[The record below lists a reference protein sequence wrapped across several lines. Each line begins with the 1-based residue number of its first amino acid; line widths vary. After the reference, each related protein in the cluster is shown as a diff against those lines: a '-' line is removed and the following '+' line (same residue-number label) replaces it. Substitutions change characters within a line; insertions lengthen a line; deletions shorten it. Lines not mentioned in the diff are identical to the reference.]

1 MACIMVIVGCIS
13 LSHAM
18 MEKEKTWS
26 RKGGRKIF
34 ISFMA
39 LSDWKIVFRLN
50 YCLPFMEP
58 KGGKN
63 LKKYFPKS
71 ALFCL
76 SSCMLSHFIFF
87 LPTYTSLQVISH
99 STFFHFRISRA
110 RQLFLTFCA
119 LLNYISVPSF
129 FLCHV
134 TQSEI
139 INWHL
144 LLACSHS
151 LDSRKKLPA
160 ARKLW
165 GGWRRALWFNGVT
178 VSEPKNSIK
187 SQWIFH

>member
-18 MEKEKTWS
+18 MEKEKTSS

-58 KGGKN
+58 KRGKN

-99 STFFHFRISRA
+99 STFFPLQNIPCEAIIFDLLRSPK
-110 RQLFLTFCA
+110 LYFC
-119 LLNYISVPSF
+119 SF
-129 FLCHV
+129 
-134 TQSEI
+134 
-139 INWHL
+139 L
-144 LLACSHS
+144 LLMPCHTVRNNKLAFTSCSLTLS
-151 LDSRKKLPA
+151 IA
-160 ARKLW
+160 A
-165 GGWRRALWFNGVT
+165 
-178 VSEPKNSIK
+178 KNFLQRENCEEGEGELCGSMA
-187 SQWIFH
+187 SQ